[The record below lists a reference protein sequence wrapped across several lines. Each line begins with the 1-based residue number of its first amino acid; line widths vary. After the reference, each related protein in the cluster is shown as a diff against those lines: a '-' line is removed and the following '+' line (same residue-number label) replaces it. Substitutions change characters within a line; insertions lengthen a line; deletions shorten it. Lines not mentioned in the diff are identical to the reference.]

1 MKATHGGWI
10 QSTGRRMAR
19 GDGSAKA
26 ERGEA
31 DGRLRSHP
39 AVIALV
45 RLLAR
50 QAARDALMASR
61 VEQESQNYE
70 EED

>member
-1 MKATHGGWI
+1 
-10 QSTGRRMAR
+10 MAR
-19 GDGSAKA
+19 SDSRTAREGSAA
-26 ERGEA
+26 ESRF
-31 DGRLRSHP
+31 RSHP

-50 QAARDALMASR
+50 QAARDALMASS